1 MRVVIDCNVLISAGI
16 TRDGTCGKVLDE
28 IIRFHEWYFSR
39 PTLQE
44 FLRVTKYSHLKR
56 FQRKLKAV
64 EKALRNSAVEVTP
77 DSTPIDLPDPDD
89 AVYLQTAVAARADV
103 VITGN
108 KKHFPPNEYRG
119 ILIFSPSE
127 FLDSIQHEI
136 R

>member
-16 TRDGTCGKVLDE
+16 SKSGTCGKVLEE
-28 IIRFHEWYFSR
+28 IIRYHEWYFSR

-44 FLRVTKYSHLKR
+44 FLSVSEYSHLKR
-56 FQRKLKAV
+56 YRRKLKAI
-64 EKALRNSAVEVTP
+64 EKAYREAAIEVKP

-108 KKHFPPNEYRG
+108 KKHFPPNEYLG
-119 ILIFSPSE
+119 ILILSPNE
-127 FLDSIQHEI
+127 FLDFLNIP
-136 R
+136 

>member
-16 TRDGTCGKVLDE
+16 SKGGTCGKVLE
-28 IIRFHEWYFSR
+28 EVIRHHEWYFSH

-44 FLRVTKYSHLKR
+44 FLSVIQYPHLKR
-56 FQRKLKAV
+56 YKRKLKAL
-64 EKALRNSAVEVTP
+64 EKAYREAAIEIKP
-77 DSTPIDLPDPDD
+77 DPTPIDLPDPDD
-89 AVYLQTAVAARADV
+89 AVYLQTAATARADV

-119 ILIFSPSE
+119 ILILSPSE